1 MAKHFRQAN
10 KATIPTLNI
19 SSFTKLHLSTNAIGV
34 KPGHISSEDFLVQR
48 LEDTVQ
54 TIKLPIPHHR
64 KTVYDFILVTDG
76 MAERTFGLVN
86 YALKSNQIFLMPSNQ
101 ITSTNYISP
110 DIKGYY
116 CHFTKE
122 FLEGLIPLFDKL
134 SIFDRNLPV
143 VDLSVDHIASL
154 GDKLEELVLLSE
166 RNLSHKKTQLA
177 LALLGILFEIE
188 NLVPESTFPRL
199 SNAAERITAEFKK
212 LVNER
217 IRSCHK
223 VSEYADLLHISP
235 NHLNKCVK
243 AVSGIS
249 ANQWILDVLLL
260 ESKALLIQPNLS
272 IADISFTLGFDD
284 PSYFSRFIKAGTG
297 LSPLVYRKKYFNP

>member
-1 MAKHFRQAN
+1 MAKYSRQA
-10 KATIPTLNI
+10 KTSDIPTLNI
-19 SSFTKLHLSTNAIGV
+19 STFSQLHFSTDAPDIKTGQVN
-34 KPGHISSEDFLVQR
+34 SEFFLVQR

-54 TIKLPIPHHR
+54 TIKLPIPPHR
-64 KTVYDFILVTDG
+64 KTVYDFILVTEG

-86 YALKSNQIFLMPSNQ
+86 HSLQPNQIFLMPSNQ
-101 ITSTNYISP
+101 ITSTHYISH

-116 CHFTKE
+116 CHFTKD
-122 FLEGLIPLFDKL
+122 FLEGLVPLFDKL

-143 VDLSVDHIASL
+143 VDLAKEHVALL
-154 GDKLEELVLLSE
+154 GMKLEELVLMSE
-166 RNLSHKKTQLA
+166 RNLIHKNTQLA
-177 LALLGILFEIE
+177 LFLLGILFEIE
-188 NLVPESTFPRL
+188 NLVPECNFLKS
-199 SNAAERITAEFKK
+199 SNASERITAEFKK

-217 IRSCHK
+217 IRSFHK

-249 ANQWILDVLLL
+249 ANQWILNILLL
-260 ESKALLIQPNLS
+260 ESKTLLIQPNLS

-284 PSYFSRFIKAGTG
+284 PSYFSRFFKAGTG
-297 LSPLVYRKKYFNP
+297 LSPLAYRKHYFYR